1 MRYAILVVVSVVL
14 LVTAAH
20 TQTRGA
26 AAGVKA
32 STRTPW
38 GDPDL
43 QGVWNFAAGTPLER
57 PAALAG
63 KEFLTDEELAQAE
76 WQARARSSMDR
87 RDGAGTD
94 ADVNR
99 DANEFWFERRKTIL
113 IRRTSLVVDPPDGK
127 LPPVTAE
134 ADRRRTA
141 FAEYL
146 RQHPADSWD
155 DRRLN
160 DRCIMFLQ
168 SGPPM
173 IPQSV
178 DFLLGF
184 PFHFQIFQTADHV
197 VILHEEPNRQI
208 VPLDGRSHLQPGVRQ
223 WLGDSRGHWEGET
236 LVVETTNFRDRLY
249 AGVFTTGH
257 LRLTERFTRV
267 DADTI
272 DYRFTVDDPTTW
284 TKPWTAV
291 VPILKSDGRLYEY
304 ACHEG
309 NYALPNILRGAR
321 AQEKVTEQEAKTGS
335 EKHR

>member
-1 MRYAILVVVSVVL
+1 MGVVL
-14 LVTAAH
+14 FMSAAH
-20 TQTRGA
+20 TQTRGP
-26 AAGVKA
+26 AAGVKV

-63 KEFLTDEELAQAE
+63 KEFLSDEELAQAE
-76 WQARARSSMDR
+76 RQARARSSMDR

-113 IRRTSLVVDPPDGK
+113 IRRTSLIVDPPDGK
-127 LPPVTAE
+127 LPPVTAD

-141 FAEYL
+141 YAEYL
-146 RQHPADSWD
+146 REHPADTWD

-160 DRCIMFLQ
+160 DRCLMFLQ

-173 IPQSV
+173 IPVSA

-208 VPLDGRSHLQPGVRQ
+208 ILLNGRLHLQQGVRQ
-223 WLGDSRGHWEGET
+223 WLGDSRGHWEGGT

-249 AGVFTTGH
+249 AGVFTTEH
-257 LRLTERFTRV
+257 LRLTERFTRL
-267 DADTI
+267 DAFTV

-284 TKPWTAV
+284 TMPWTAA
-291 VPILKSDGRLYEY
+291 VPIAKTEGQIYEY
-304 ACHEG
+304 GCHEG
-309 NYALPNILRGAR
+309 NYSLPHILSGAR
-321 AQEKVTEQEAKTGS
+321 AQEKAAAEAAKKGS
-335 EKHR
+335 R